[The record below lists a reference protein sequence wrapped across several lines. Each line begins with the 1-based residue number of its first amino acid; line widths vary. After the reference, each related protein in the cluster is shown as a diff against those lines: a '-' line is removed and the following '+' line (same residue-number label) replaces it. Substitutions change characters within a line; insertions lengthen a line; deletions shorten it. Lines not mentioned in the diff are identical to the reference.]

1 MAKLNY
7 STLIWWISYFVM
19 CCSIASYMTARFS
32 SECFTAYTF
41 L

>member
-1 MAKLNY
+1 
-7 STLIWWISYFVM
+7 M

-41 L
+41 CKIKRYWQR